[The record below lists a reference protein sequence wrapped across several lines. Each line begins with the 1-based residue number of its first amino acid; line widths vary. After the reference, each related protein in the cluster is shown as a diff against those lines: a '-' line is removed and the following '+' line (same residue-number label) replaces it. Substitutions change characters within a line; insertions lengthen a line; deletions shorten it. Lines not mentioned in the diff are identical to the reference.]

1 MPLPKW
7 GLFRYCPAPDH
18 QGFFD
23 KVIVAAMSLPKTE
36 LPKTGL
42 IAFQGEPGAYSDLAA
57 REARPD
63 METLA
68 CRSFESA
75 FQALRDGRVDLAI
88 IPIEN
93 SLAGRVA
100 DVHHLLPDSGMYI
113 IGEHFLRVKHCL
125 LAVPGARP
133 ETIKDV
139 YSHVHALG
147 QCRGF
152 LQKHN
157 LHAVVAADT
166 AGSAKDVAR
175 SKSLEKA
182 AIASKLAARIYG
194 LEVLKEDVEDA
205 RHNTTRFIIMSRKA
219 AQPSLETPDVITS
232 FVFEVKNLP
241 ASLYK
246 AMGGFATNGI
256 NMTKLESYM
265 VGGHFIATQFFAEV
279 EAHPQ
284 SEQMRRAMDELRH
297 FSKYIHQ
304 LGCFE
309 AHPFRR
315 DQRSGG

>member
-1 MPLPKW
+1 
-7 GLFRYCPAPDH
+7 
-18 QGFFD
+18 
-23 KVIVAAMSLPKTE
+23 MSLPKT
-36 LPKTGL
+36 GR

-57 REARPD
+57 REVFPD
-63 METLA
+63 MQTRA
-68 CRSFESA
+68 YRSFEAA
-75 FQALRDGRVDLAI
+75 FQALRDGQVDLAM

-100 DVHHLLPDSGMYI
+100 DVHHLLPDSAVHI

-125 LAVPGARP
+125 LGLPGARL
-133 ETIKDV
+133 ETIRDV

-152 LQKHN
+152 LHKHN
-157 LHAVVAADT
+157 LNAMVAADT
-166 AGSAKDVAR
+166 AGSAKDVALR
-175 SKSLEKA
+175 KSLYNA
-182 AIASKLAARIYG
+182 AIASGLAARIYG
-194 LEVLKEDVEDA
+194 LEILKEDVEDA
-205 RHNTTRFIIMSRKA
+205 EHNTTRFIIMSREAKN
-219 AQPSLETPDVITS
+219 PPLDTKDVITS

-265 VGGHFIATQFFAEV
+265 VGGHFSATQFFAEV

-284 SEQMRRAMDELRH
+284 SEQMRRAMNELAH
-297 FSKYIHQ
+297 FSKYVRQ
-304 LGCFE
+304 LGCFK

-315 DQRSGG
+315 TQKPGSNSQEMNSL